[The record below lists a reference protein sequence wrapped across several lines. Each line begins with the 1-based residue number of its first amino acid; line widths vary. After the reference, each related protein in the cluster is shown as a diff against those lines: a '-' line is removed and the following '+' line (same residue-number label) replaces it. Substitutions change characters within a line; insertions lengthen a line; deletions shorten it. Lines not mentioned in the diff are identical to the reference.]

1 VLKRAE
7 CGSDL
12 PGMGLRVALLLALL
26 LVGRDLRAGESDT
39 IGGREEGW
47 WRAAMASRE
56 AEVAALAEAL
66 ATCEEREAPPAY
78 DAVEGYVTRSRRD
91 GRPYFVEVK
100 RCDAEREA
108 LAGASAERDRF
119 EEEAQRLGVPPGWL
133 R

>member
-1 VLKRAE
+1 MDRRA
-7 CGSDL
+7 
-12 PGMGLRVALLLALL
+12 ALLLALVL
-26 LVGRDLRAGESDT
+26 TAGDLRAGDPDT
-39 IGGREEGW
+39 IGGRREGW

-56 AEVAALAEAL
+56 AEVTALAELVA
-66 ATCEEREAPPAY
+66 ACEEREAPPAY

-108 LAGASAERDRF
+108 LGAARAERDRF
-119 EEEAQRLGVPPGWL
+119 EEEAHRLGVPPGWL